1 MVANPVALSIV
12 NGCMHSVLDASVH
25 DEATI
30 STHDIHY
37 VAGIQWKKY
46 YEKANLQH
54 VSWAAFSDFPF
65 AFIGDVFCLAA
76 CTEQCGVGA
85 DTAIPQ

>member
-1 MVANPVALSIV
+1 VAVVANPIALSVV
-12 NGCMHSVLDASVH
+12 NGCMHSVIDASMH

-65 AFIGDVFCLAA
+65 AFTVTFFALQYA
-76 CTEQCGVGA
+76 QNSVG
-85 DTAIPQ
+85 